1 MKVQVICFWVLI
13 PQRPCV
19 GVSGRSR
26 GRKTSVTVMRVSVNF
41 DQMHWDRLCVGGCP
55 TQEYS
60 LCMTKQQQQLKKRR
74 HMHLCMNLQIW
85 LIVCMCFSGE
95 GMWVWKAVPEGSRQ
109 SKGVIFSSMARI
121 HSSLSSISQL
131 TWTWGEQGICCCY
144 SSFCP
149 SVFYFYSLLVSQQR
163 KKVI

>member
-26 GRKTSVTVMRVSVNF
+26 GRKTSVTVMRISVNF
-41 DQMHWDRLCVGGCP
+41 DQTHWDRLRLGGCP

-74 HMHLCMNLQIW
+74 RMHLCMNLQIW

-121 HSSLSSISQL
+121 HSSLSSISRL
-131 TWTWGEQGICCCY
+131 TWTWGEQGRCCCY

-149 SVFYFYSLLVSQQR
+149 SVFYVYSLLVSRQR